1 MITFRNIFQ
10 KDKINFLS
18 EEEKNKMDY
27 KYDVKIKSGTGQ
39 YYDYDNC
46 DLLLKRCETH
56 FLPRIQYY
64 SFLVRDIEYWINEDK
79 SGIYVYVIPLDGYKI
94 ND

>member
-1 MITFRNIFQ
+1 
-10 KDKINFLS
+10 
-18 EEEKNKMDY
+18 MDY

-56 FLPRIQYY
+56 ISIFIQ
-64 SFLVRDIEYWINEDK
+64 FQALK
-79 SGIYVYVIPLDGYKI
+79 SGLLI
-94 ND
+94 NNLHVNGTIAMMNSLKLL

>member
-1 MITFRNIFQ
+1 
-10 KDKINFLS
+10 
-18 EEEKNKMDY
+18 MDY

-56 FLPRIQYY
+56 FLPRKGETIQINLSKEKRIQYY